1 MVQDWDVLIQGGL
14 LFDGSGAPPVVEDL
28 ALANG
33 KVAARGRGLDAARA
47 REVRDARGLWVMP
60 GLVDIHTHLDLE
72 VELAPGL
79 SEVVRHGTTTVVFGN
94 CSLGTA
100 FGAQRRG
107 ADDPILDC
115 FARVENIPKAVLR
128 RCIDAITWHSTQEYL
143 EHLAT
148 LPLGPNVVPLI
159 PHSMLRIE
167 VMGVEDAISRQPTET
182 ELLRMEQLLRE
193 AMQQGYVGFSTDNI
207 PFHYLANQ
215 PHTAAKIP
223 SPYASRAEQRRL
235 LDVVRAH
242 DRVWQVTPDALNPM
256 GTFKRFLYTSGRL
269 FGKPLRTSALTA
281 IDLVHQ
287 RGAWRMFLNLARF
300 LNSWVMQGKFHF
312 QVLGTPFKI
321 WCEGPISPVFEEFA
335 TTRPLLECELEDRE
349 GRRRLLSEPAYI
361 AKFERDWSDRKIIS
375 TFQRNLEIMV
385 IDDCPV
391 TEWSGE
397 TMAQVLRRAHSHHAG
412 SRTAARS
419 LAEAAAF
426 DAATGSM
433 HSDPAFFLHL
443 LREFDR
449 DIRFHFTVG
458 NDRPEI
464 LEKLLF
470 DRYTLPGFNDSG
482 AHLINMA
489 FFDGNLATLRFAQR
503 LGSARVAEAVKR
515 LTRDPAE
522 FFGFDAG
529 SLAVGKQADVTVI
542 DPAALSSYDTDAN
555 RQLLYREVLQEQQL
569 VNRSDGVVDAV
580 YIAGSQVWQRDHL
593 LPALGTKKLGRPL
606 TFAGRAAP

>member
-33 KVAARGRGLDAARA
+33 KVAARGRGLDAARS

-100 FGAQRRG
+100 FGTQRRG

-167 VMGVEDAISRQPTET
+167 VMGVEGAISRQPTET

-361 AKFERDWSDRKIIS
+361 AKFERDWADRKIIS

-412 SRTAARS
+412 NRTAARS

-426 DAATGSM
+426 DAAAGSM

-555 RQLLYREVLQEQQL
+555 RQLLYREVLQEKQL

>member
-1 MVQDWDVLIQGGL
+1 MVQDWDLLIQGGL
-14 LFDGSGAPPVVEDL
+14 LFDGSGGLPVVEDL

-128 RCIDAITWHSTQEYL
+128 RCIDAVTWQSTQEYL

-167 VMGVEDAISRQPTET
+167 VMGVEAAISRQPTEA

-287 RGAWRMFLNLARF
+287 RSAWRMFLNLARF
-300 LNSWVMQGKFHF
+300 LNSWVMRGKFHF

-335 TTRPLLECELEDRE
+335 TTRPLLECELDDRE

-375 TFQRNLEIMV
+375 TFQRNLEIMI

-391 TEWSGE
+391 AEWRGE
-397 TMAQVLRRAHSHHAG
+397 TMAQVLRRAHSHQAG
-412 SRTAARS
+412 PVKLDRG
-419 LAEAAAF
+419 E
-426 DAATGSM
+426 
-433 HSDPAFFLHL
+433 L
-443 LREFDR
+443 LRVYDPGHPLADETGHYDGSNVDLVIEIADAREAQRSYEANLKMFDQAR
-449 DIRFHFTVG
+449 QMTQS
-458 NDRPEI
+458 
-464 LEKLLF
+464 LF
-470 DRYTLPGFNDSG
+470 DL
-482 AHLINMA
+482 
-489 FFDGNLATLRFAQR
+489 LRR
-503 LGSARVAEAVKR
+503 
-515 LTRDPAE
+515 
-522 FFGFDAG
+522 
-529 SLAVGKQADVTVI
+529 
-542 DPAALSSYDTDAN
+542 
-555 RQLLYREVLQEQQL
+555 
-569 VNRSDGVVDAV
+569 
-580 YIAGSQVWQRDHL
+580 
-593 LPALGTKKLGRPL
+593 
-606 TFAGRAAP
+606 